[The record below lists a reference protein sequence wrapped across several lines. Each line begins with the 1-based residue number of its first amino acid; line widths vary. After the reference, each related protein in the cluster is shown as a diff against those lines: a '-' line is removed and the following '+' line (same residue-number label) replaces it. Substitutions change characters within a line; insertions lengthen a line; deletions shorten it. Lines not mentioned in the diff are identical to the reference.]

1 MSITLSG
8 KTLSALCTHFRN
20 LGKAPEVLGCS
31 KTRNPTASVV
41 VSLEH
46 VNGARMLVLKG
57 SDGSTMTSPLLG
69 VDAANA
75 PAGLL
80 SLLAGCQTSSPAQ
93 DDIRAALVAEYADH
107 DATRAQLAAV
117 TAKLEALAKA
127 KPVPAVAPIVQRLQ
141 EAKAEH
147 GSLLDAIVAET
158 AKPAQVAQA
167 SAVAVKVAPAVRTDV
182 ETLVELEGR
191 ADVEIESR
199 SGRPFR
205 VTFKPRG
212 EGRAVQGVGVA
223 DSLKARGF
231 AYSGK
236 LSVGGRLVWER

>member
-117 TAKLEALAKA
+117 TAQLEAVTKA
-127 KPVPAVAPIVQRLQ
+127 KPAAAPIVQRLQ

-182 ETLVELEGR
+182 ETLTELEGR